1 MSRKYQIQAGDTLS
15 AIEKRF
21 YGDATVF
28 GLIAAAN
35 QLADPNKI
43 APGQVLSILDLPSHW
58 DVVQVTGSD
67 QIAKPA
73 FWQSRSLAV
82 CPPECDW

>member
-15 AIEKRF
+15 AIAKRF
-21 YGDATVF
+21 YGDVTVF

-43 APGQVLSILDLPSHW
+43 APGRCSRFPTCPA
-58 DVVQVTGSD
+58 TGMSS
-67 QIAKPA
+67 K
-73 FWQSRSLAV
+73 
-82 CPPECDW
+82 